1 MGKLAICVPTY
12 NRPDVVRELIAKCL
26 SMYQKYG
33 IDVYIYDSSEGTET
47 EEIVEEN
54 RSVYSNL
61 SYIHVDSSIHS
72 NMKVYNIYQHFQ
84 NGALYKYI
92 WICSDSI
99 RWAEPVI
106 KAVSENLE
114 KEYDML
120 VVNYRDVENIGT
132 RVYDDKNEFFVDCGW
147 HMTLY
152 GATIIK
158 IQTVLKNVDW
168 EYMIARYTIP
178 ERINHSHLALY
189 FEQLSKMTSFKILHM
204 SVESD
209 QLVASD
215 LKRTTGWYDQTFFVW
230 CTCWP
235 SAINALP
242 DCYQNKD
249 AVIKKNNVYSKVLGL
264 DNIIGLREANIY
276 SLKVYR
282 QYKRTWKNLTD
293 VNRILLF
300 FVAFTPGKFFLIFS
314 KRAKYRRKAKRVIKK
329 CSNRFRDIYI
339 YGCGRKGIY
348 FAYCFD
354 EMGLN
359 YKGFLVSKLH
369 GEKKICKEHMIQEY
383 SADFLNDR
391 NVAILLAL
399 NKANT
404 EEVLLN
410 NPELRKSKQVFKS
423 DIKV

>member
-12 NRPDVVRELIAKCL
+12 NRPNVVQEFIAKCL

-47 EEIVEEN
+47 EEIVEKN
-54 RSVYSNL
+54 ISVYSNL
-61 SYIHVDSSIHS
+61 SYIHMDSSVHS

-92 WICSDSI
+92 WVCSDSI
-99 RWAEPVI
+99 RWAEAVI

-152 GATIIK
+152 GAAIIK
-158 IQTVLKNVDW
+158 IETVLKNVDW

-178 ERINHSHLALY
+178 ERINHSHVALY
-189 FEQLSKMTSFKILHM
+189 FEQLSKMASFKILHM
-204 SVESD
+204 SVESN
-209 QLVASD
+209 QLVPST
-215 LKRTTGWYDQTFFVW
+215 LKRKSGWYDQTFFVW

-242 DCYQNKD
+242 DCYQNKEV
-249 AVIKKNNVYSKVLGL
+249 VIKKSNVYSKVLGL
-264 DNIIGLREANIY
+264 NNIVDLRDANIY
-276 SLKVYR
+276 SLKVYK
-282 QYKRTWKNLTD
+282 QYKREWKNLTN
-293 VNRILLF
+293 VNQAILFLVAIMPFLF
-300 FVAFTPGKFFLIFS
+300 LAFMTDGG
-314 KRAKYRRKAKRVIKK
+314 KYRRKVKKIIKK
-329 CSNRFRDIYI
+329 CCHRFRDIYI

-348 FAYCFD
+348 FADCFD

-359 YKGFLVSKLH
+359 YKGFLVSTLQ
-369 GEKKICKEHMIQEY
+369 GEEKACREHTVQEY
-383 SADFLNDR
+383 SADFLNDS

-399 NKANT
+399 NKVNA

-410 NPELRKSKQVFKS
+410 SPELRKSKQVFKS